1 MSTNV
6 VQNPQNE
13 EFAYQNTI
21 SANQIYQDL
30 LADPDFAQIAHGQ
43 METLYQIMQ
52 ILIRKKKPNVIIL
65 GEPGVGKSHLIY

>member
-1 MSTNV
+1 MITN
-6 VQNPQNE
+6 
-13 EFAYQNTI
+13 YQNTNLNNNTTI
-21 SANQIYQDL
+21 SANQVYQDL
-30 LADPDFAQIAHGQ
+30 LADPDFAQIAHGR